1 MLTLLIEFDI
11 FQITVDCFFINTLKH
26 IAEEWLVMNYVAYI
40 GNIMIYI
47 AETFQTCNAV
57 SAL

>member
-26 IAEEWLVMNYVAYI
+26 IAEE
-40 GNIMIYI
+40 
-47 AETFQTCNAV
+47 
-57 SAL
+57 